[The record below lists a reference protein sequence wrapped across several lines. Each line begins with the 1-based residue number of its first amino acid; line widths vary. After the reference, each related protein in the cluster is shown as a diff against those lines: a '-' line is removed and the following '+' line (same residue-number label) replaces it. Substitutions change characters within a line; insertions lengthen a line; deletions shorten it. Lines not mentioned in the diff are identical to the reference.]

1 MNFILNCN
9 EHNSL
14 GMISVCNLKG
24 EVVKK
29 YLLFSLI
36 ALLAV
41 FYMQIDA
48 LAIEH
53 LPPKKKQISNQQVT
67 RNIQDADSDDAY
79 PLYRRHSEQ
88 YYPTRSSRKASLLSA
103 SMPGLGQAYAD
114 SYIKATLFL
123 TAEIGIFSLASYNI
137 ARAFHYRNH
146 DQFRTG
152 FLDERTNTFLDSDQV
167 RSRMTDHS
175 IRGTLFLI
183 TGIGLHVWNILDAS
197 KTAKAY
203 NNRRISVQM
212 QQTQHGMH
220 TLIFTHRF

>member
-1 MNFILNCN
+1 M
-9 EHNSL
+9 
-14 GMISVCNLKG
+14 CNLKG

-29 YLLFSLI
+29 YLLFLLI
-36 ALLAV
+36 ASLTVV
-41 FYMQIDA
+41 FSQIDA
-48 LAIEH
+48 LSIEH
-53 LPPKKKQISNQQVT
+53 ISTEKKQISKQQVT
-67 RNIQDADSDDAY
+67 RNIQDADSEEIY

-88 YYPTRSSRKASLLSA
+88 YYPTRSARKASLLSA

-137 ARAFHYRNH
+137 ARALHYRNH
-146 DQFRTG
+146 DQFSTG
-152 FLDERTNTFLDSDQV
+152 FLDERTNTFLDRDQV
-167 RSRMTDHS
+167 RSRMADHS

-197 KTAKAY
+197 KTAKTY

-220 TLIFTHRF
+220 ALIFTHRF